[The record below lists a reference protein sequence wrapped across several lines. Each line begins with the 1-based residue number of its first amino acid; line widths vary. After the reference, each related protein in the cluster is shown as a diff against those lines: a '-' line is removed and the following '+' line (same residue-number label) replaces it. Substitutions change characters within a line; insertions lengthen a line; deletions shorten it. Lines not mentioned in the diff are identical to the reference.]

1 MIVLNGGITSPK
13 GFKAA
18 GIASG
23 VKAKR
28 KDMSIIV
35 SDCPCHTAA
44 AFTTN
49 RVQAAPVVYNKTNYD
64 KKEKIRCILT
74 NSGNANACTGEEGQ
88 KNTLLMAEETAKCLG
103 IPMNEIMVNSTGVI
117 GVQLP
122 MDKIVK
128 GIQDI
133 TKIIDDD
140 EISAVNAAEGIMTT
154 DTFTKTICV
163 EIMIDQKP
171 VRIAAIAKGSGMIHP
186 NMATMLSFITTDVNI
201 NEDTFRALMA
211 ESIKDSYN
219 MLSVD
224 GDTSTNDTVIAIAN
238 GMAGNTMLTET
249 SANFTVFQKAFDYV
263 NQFIAKQI
271 AKDGEGATKLL
282 IAKVEGAPSKEDARK
297 IALSVIKSSLVKT
310 AFFGEDANWGR
321 VLCAMG
327 YADAD
332 FDPDK
337 VVLSFQSAAGNI
349 ILFDHGVPLKFD
361 EEKALEILREHEIM
375 IQINLNIGKYA
386 AESFGCDLSYEYVKI
401 NGEYR
406 S

>member
-1 MIVLNGGITSPK
+1 MIVINGGITSPK

-35 SDCPCHTAA
+35 SDCPCNTAA

-64 KKEKIRCILT
+64 KKSKIRVILT
-74 NSGNANACTGEEGQ
+74 NSGNANACTGDEGQ

-103 IPMNEIMVNSTGVI
+103 ISADEIMVNSTGVI

-122 MDKIVK
+122 MDKIIK

-133 TKIIDDD
+133 TKVIDDD
-140 EISAVNAAEGIMTT
+140 EISAANAAEGIMTT

-163 EIMIDQKP
+163 EIMIDGKP

-238 GMAGNTMLTET
+238 GMAGNAALTEA
-249 SANFTVFQKAFDYV
+249 SEDFAVFQKAFDHV

-282 IAKVEGAPSKEDARK
+282 IAKVAGAPSKEDARK

-327 YADAD
+327 YADAN

-349 ILFDHGVPLKFD
+349 MLFDHGVPLKFD
-361 EEKALEILREHEIM
+361 EEKALEILREHEIV
-375 IQINLNIGKYA
+375 IQIELNDGEYSA
-386 AESFGCDLSYEYVKI
+386 QSFGCDLSYEYVKI